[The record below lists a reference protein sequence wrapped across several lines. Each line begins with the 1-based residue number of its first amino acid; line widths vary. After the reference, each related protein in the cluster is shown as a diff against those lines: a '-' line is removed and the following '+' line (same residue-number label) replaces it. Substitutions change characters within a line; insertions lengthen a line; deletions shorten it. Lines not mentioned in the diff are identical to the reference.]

1 MNMKE
6 KFREQALVLANENIA
21 SGIFDLRLKAAT
33 IVKHAAPGQFVS
45 VYSNDRS
52 RLLPRPISICGADP
66 ETGELRL
73 VFRVAGRGTEEFS
86 KLKPGETVDL
96 TGPLGNGFPL
106 ERAFPEDSLKE
117 AGGKETDGMGAGGK
131 EAGRKEA
138 GGTETDGMESGAG
151 KTVFLIGGGIGIPPM
166 VQLAKSLQEKSNE
179 IAGRE
184 DAGHMT
190 RAGAAGQNA
199 APHIYCILGFR
210 DELFLTDDLK
220 PYGDLVIATEDGSHG
235 TKGNVLDAIRENGLK
250 ADVIYACG
258 PTPMLRAL
266 KKYAEETGTECWLSL
281 EEKMACGIGA
291 CLSCVCRSTA
301 VDGHSNV
308 KNKRVCTEGPVFL
321 STDVDI

>member
-117 AGGKETDGMGAGGK
+117 AGGK